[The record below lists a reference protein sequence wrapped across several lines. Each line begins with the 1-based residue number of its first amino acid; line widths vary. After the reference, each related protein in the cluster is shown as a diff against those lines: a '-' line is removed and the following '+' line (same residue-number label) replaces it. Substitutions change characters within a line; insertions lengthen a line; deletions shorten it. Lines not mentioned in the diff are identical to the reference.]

1 MGQRLKLFIPL
12 FVFALL
18 AVLLFFALQGD
29 PKYKPSA
36 LLGSAMPAF
45 ELPTLANPD
54 VLVDETAIAPEVSLL
69 NVWASW
75 CISCRVEHPELTRIT
90 EQYGIP
96 IYGINYKDKYADAMQ
111 WLERFG
117 NPYRA
122 NFADEEGRLGMD
134 LGLAGAPETFV
145 LDAQRVIRYK
155 HVGVIDAKVWQEKL
169 LPVIEQL
176 KSTTAQAN

>member
-1 MGQRLKLFIPL
+1 MGGRIKLFLPL
-12 FVFALL
+12 LLFALL
-18 AVLLFFALQGD
+18 AVLFFFALQGD

-36 LLGSAMPAF
+36 LLGKPMPAF
-45 ELPTLANPD
+45 QLPTLENPD
-54 VLVDETAIAPEVSLL
+54 VLVDESSIAPEISLL

-75 CISCRVEHPELTRIT
+75 CISCRVEHPHLQRIT

-96 IYGINYKDKYADAMQ
+96 IYGVNYKDTYADATQ
-111 WLERFG
+111 WLQQFG
-117 NPYRA
+117 NPYRTS
-122 NFADEEGRLGMD
+122 FADESGRLGMD

-155 HVGVIDAKVWQEKL
+155 HVGVVDERVWQEKL

-176 KSTTAQAN
+176 QAATAQAN